1 MVQSIQEWTS
11 KICGRQSLKHAE
23 ADHLLKAAF
32 HKPYLVHYWP
42 KSKIAEILHVAKK
55 GYGYYYYYHYYYY
68 YYLYYYYYFYWEIE
82 FTSKC

>member
-42 KSKIAEILHVAKK
+42 KSKVAEILNVAKK
-55 GYGYYYYYHYYYY
+55 CLSKAMDIIITIIIIIIIYIIIII
-68 YYLYYYYYFYWEIE
+68 FIE
-82 FTSKC
+82 K